1 LYASAG
7 SVQQHGED
15 TRRHT
20 LSSPDLGI
28 ESDTGR
34 SLEGKEDEKGRL
46 SQENWQLKQKLAES
60 QRIMEKCL
68 EALNKKNRDRQKV
81 QASMEKQLLR
91 TEEVLIKASRNLKL
105 LPSVPKTP

>member
-1 LYASAG
+1 M
-7 SVQQHGED
+7 GED
-15 TRRHT
+15 TQRLT

-34 SLEGKEDEKGRL
+34 SLEGKEDKEKGRL

-60 QRIMEKCL
+60 QRIMGKCL
-68 EALNKKNRDRQKV
+68 DALSKKNKDRQKV

-91 TEEVLIKASRNLKL
+91 TEEVLIKASRNLQM
-105 LPSVPKTP
+105 LPKAP